1 MVKAFALLRAGYP
14 YLTTYGMRRVTT
26 FASDIAF
33 GDEGR
38 MYVVS
43 RTEYGPTIRKLNH
56 ADEDLGTIDGPFTW
70 PACIIRD
77 RAENLYV
84 SDEGAHTISAF
95 TRHGNL
101 LHKFGTQGGEPGQLN
116 RPSGLAFDADENL
129 YVSDTQNHRIQKFT
143 MDGQFISQFGTHGS
157 ERGQFDAPWGL
168 TFDADGDLYVADWRN
183 DRIQKFDAEGRFI
196 MSLGASG
203 AANGEFDRPSGVA
216 VDEHGD
222 IIVADRGNNR
232 VQLFDHRG
240 RYVEKF
246 VGDATISKMGRTYVL
261 ANHKTLRLRE
271 MTELEPQ
278 RLFRAP
284 TSVRLG
290 PSGDLYVADQASHRI
305 QVYRKEAY
313 ALSEDQIMPEL
324 SAPTLATT

>member
-1 MVKAFALLRAGYP
+1 MTKAFALLRAGYP

-43 RTEYGPTIRKLNH
+43 RGEYGPNIRKLNH
-56 ADEDLGTIDGPFTW
+56 DDEDLGTIDGPFTW
-70 PACIIRD
+70 PACIARD
-77 RAENLYV
+77 RAENLYI
-84 SDEGAHTISAF
+84 SDEGAHTVSVF
-95 TRHGNL
+95 TRQGEL
-101 LHKFGTQGGEPGQLN
+101 LRKFGEYGAGPGQLN
-116 RPSGLAFDADENL
+116 RPSGLAFDADDNL

-143 MDGQFISQFGTHGS
+143 AEGQFVAEWGSHGS
-157 ERGQFDAPWGL
+157 QPGELDMPWGI
-168 TFDADGDLYVADWRN
+168 TVDDEGDVYVADWRN
-183 DRIQKFDAEGRFI
+183 DRVQKFDAEGHFI
-196 MSLGASG
+196 MLLGRSV
-203 AANGEFDRPSGVA
+203 AANGAFNRPSGVA

-246 VGDATISKMGRTYVL
+246 IGDATISRMGRAYIL
-261 ANHKTLRLRE
+261 ANLKTLRLRE

-278 RLFRAP
+278 KLFRAP

-290 PSGDLYVADQASHRI
+290 PNGDLYVCDQASHRV

-313 ALSEDQIMPEL
+313 VLAEDQILPEMK
-324 SAPTLATT
+324 APTLMTT

>member
-1 MVKAFALLRAGYP
+1 MPKAFALLRAGYP

-33 GDEGR
+33 GAEGR

-43 RTEYGPTIRKLNH
+43 RMEYLPNIRRLNH
-56 ADEDLGTIDGPFTW
+56 EDEDLGTIDGPFTW
-70 PACIIRD
+70 PAGIVCD
-77 RAENLYV
+77 REENLYV
-84 SDEGAHTISAF
+84 SDDGTHTVSVF
-95 TRHGNL
+95 NRGGEL
-101 LHKFGTQGGEPGQLN
+101 LRKIGGPGSEPGQFN

-129 YVSDTQNHRIQKFT
+129 LVSDAQNHRIQKLT
-143 MDGQFISQFGTHGS
+143 KDGQPLAQFGSFGS
-157 ERGQFDAPWGL
+157 APGEFNSPWGICV
-168 TFDADGDLYVADWRN
+168 DDEGEIYVADWRN
-183 DRIQKFDAEGRFI
+183 DRIQKFDSDGNFL
-196 MSLGASG
+196 MSLGSSG
-203 AANGEFDRPSGVA
+203 DGKGQFNRPSGVV
-216 VDEHGD
+216 VDSHGD

-240 RYVEKF
+240 RYVETF
-246 VGDATISKMGRTYVL
+246 IGDATISRMGRVYVL

-278 RLFRAP
+278 KRFRAP

-290 PSGDLYVADQASHRI
+290 PNGDLYVTDQASHRI

-313 ALSEDQIMPEL
+313 VLTESEILPEL
-324 SAPTLATT
+324 SAPTLMTT

>member
-1 MVKAFALLRAGYP
+1 MAKAFALLRAGYP
-14 YLTTYGMRRVTT
+14 YVTTYGMRRVTT
-26 FASDIAF
+26 FASDIAI

-38 MYVVS
+38 MYVLC
-43 RTEYGPTIRKLNH
+43 RHEYGPNIRKMNH
-56 ADEDLGTIDGPFTW
+56 DDEDLGAIDGPFVW
-70 PACIIRD
+70 PASLVRD

-95 TRHGNL
+95 TRQGEL
-101 LHKFGTQGGEPGQLN
+101 LRSFGALGSDAGQLN

-129 YVSDTQNHRIQKFT
+129 FVSDTQNHRVQKFT
-143 MDGQFISQFGTHGS
+143 KDGRFIAQWGAHGIGP
-157 ERGQFDAPWGL
+157 GQFDMPWGI
-168 TFDADGDLYVADWRN
+168 TIDSDGDVYVADWRN
-183 DRIQKFDAEGRFI
+183 DRIQKFDRDGRFI
-196 MSLGASG
+196 LSVGRSG
-203 AANGEFDRPSGVA
+203 DGKGEFKRPSGVA

-240 RYVEKF
+240 RYVERF
-246 VGDATISKMGRTYVL
+246 LGDATISRMGRVYVL

-271 MTELEPQ
+271 MSDLEPQ
-278 RLFRAP
+278 KRFRAP

-290 PSGDLYVADQASHRI
+290 PGGDLYVTDQASHRV

-313 ALSEDQIMPEL
+313 VLSADQILPEM
-324 SAPTLATT
+324 SAPTLMTT

>member
-1 MVKAFALLRAGYP
+1 MTKAYALLRAGYP

-33 GDEGR
+33 GGEGR

-43 RTEYGPTIRKLNH
+43 RGEYGPNIRKLNQQ
-56 ADEDLGTIDGPFTW
+56 DEDLGTIDGPFTW
-70 PACIIRD
+70 PTCIATD
-77 RAENLYV
+77 AAENVYV
-84 SDEGAHTISAF
+84 SDEGAHNISVF
-95 TRHGNL
+95 NRQGEL
-101 LHKFGTQGGEPGQLN
+101 QRKFGEFGSDPGQFN
-116 RPSGLAFDADENL
+116 RPSGLAFDREGTL
-129 YVSDTQNHRIQKFT
+129 YVSDTQNHRIQRFT
-143 MDGQFISQFGTHGS
+143 KDGEFIACWGAHG
-157 ERGQFDAPWGL
+157 DAPGEFAMPWGI
-168 TFDADGDLYVADWRN
+168 TVDDGGDVYVADWRN
-183 DRIQKFDAEGRFI
+183 DRVQRCDANGRFI
-196 MSLGASG
+196 MSVGRSG
-203 AANGEFDRPSGVA
+203 TGNGEFTRPSGVA

-246 VGDATISKMGRTYVL
+246 TGDATISRMGRVYIL

-278 RLFRAP
+278 KLFRAP

-290 PSGDLYVADQASHRI
+290 PNGDLYVCDQASHRV

-313 ALSEDQIMPEL
+313 VLAQDQILPEM
-324 SAPTLATT
+324 SAPTLMTT